1 MKPYLEDMQVFLA
14 VVKVCSFMAVAN
26 SLARTKSA
34 ISQTVT
40 QLERGLGMGLLYRS
54 TRALSLT

>member
-1 MKPYLEDMQVFLA
+1 MQVFLA